1 MSSLSNEGLAHRV
14 IMDPQF
20 QLSKGQRTSMQGGKQ
35 VHAQVEAAMKRA
47 YWDMIR
53 QQTAAGGAWALV
65 AVREGVSDRASEWVR
80 E

>member
-1 MSSLSNEGLAHRV
+1 MGSLANEALAHRV

-53 QQTAAGGAWALV
+53 QQTAGGGAWGTARAPVRV
-65 AVREGVSDRASEWVR
+65 AESPLHAGL
-80 E
+80 